1 MNIKSVDV
9 ISKKYA
15 NRGGAA
21 GADYTDGVT
30 NPREDWATKTAGA
43 ATTYAAGVQQAIGN
57 RSFEKGVAAAG
68 TEKWQRKARGVGAQR
83 FASGVQAAA
92 PDYAKGIGKYLD
104 VLRNITLPPRAPKG
118 DPANNQRSLVVQQ
131 ALRAAKV
138 QG

>member
-9 ISKKYA
+9 IAKKYA

-21 GADYTDGVT
+21 GSDYSDGVKS
-30 NPREDWATKTAGA
+30 PREDWATKTAAA
-43 ATTYAAGVQQAIGN
+43 ATTYAAGVQAAIGN

-68 TEKWQRKARGVGAQR
+68 TEKWSRKATGVGSQR
-83 FASGVQAAA
+83 YASGVQAAA
-92 PDYAKGIGKYLD
+92 PDFAKGVGKYLD

-118 DPANNQRSLVVQQ
+118 DPANNQRSLIVQQ

-138 QG
+138 NG